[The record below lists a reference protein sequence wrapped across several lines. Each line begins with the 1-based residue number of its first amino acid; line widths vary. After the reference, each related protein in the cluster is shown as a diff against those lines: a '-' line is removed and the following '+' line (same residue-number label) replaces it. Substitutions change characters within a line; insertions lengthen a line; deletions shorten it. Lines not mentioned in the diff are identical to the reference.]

1 MKIGELANR
10 GLCSV
15 ETVRFYEKE
24 GLLDAPGRDDN
35 GYRQYTGS
43 HLAQLN
49 FIRHCRS
56 LGMGLPEVRTL
67 RSLQTHPELAC
78 DEINHLLD
86 SQIERV
92 HRQIT
97 ALRLLQK
104 QLRSLRGS
112 CHANTTVGNCAILR
126 NLEQAVGVEECP
138 CHATKEEIHAKQG

>member
-1 MKIGELANR
+1 MKIGELAKR

-15 ETVRFYEKE
+15 ETIRFYEKE
-24 GLLDAPGRDDN
+24 ELLEAPSRDVN
-35 GYRQYTGS
+35 GYRQYASS

-67 RSLQTHPELAC
+67 RDLQTHPELAC
-78 DEINHLLD
+78 DEINLLLD

-92 HRQIT
+92 HQQIT
-97 ALRLLQK
+97 SLRLLEQ

-112 CHANTTVGNCAILR
+112 CHANTTIGNCAILR
-126 NLEQAVGVEECP
+126 NLEQAAESEGCP
-138 CHATKEEIHAKQG
+138 CHTFEEKR